1 MAGMNLIHALDLF
14 GTLAFAV
21 SGAFRAVKHELDL
34 LGVASLAVATGV
46 GGGIIRDVLLG
57 STPPVSL
64 VDQKYILICL
74 LGAIL
79 VFFLAPKIARRWD
92 YVIAAD
98 AVGLSV
104 FAALGA
110 AKAESCGAVPLTVI
124 LMAMITAS
132 GGGLI
137 RDLLVLEIPAMLKS
151 DFYATAALIGGFGY
165 VLLGHFRVGENPR
178 LACTIIVTLC
188 LRVLA
193 MKFRMRLPRIKSLP
207 DSPSR
212 LTQHRKNQKPPGTG
226 DP

>member
-1 MAGMNLIHALDLF
+1 MSLLHVLDLF

-34 LGVASLAVATGV
+34 LGVAVIAVATGV

-64 VDQKYILICL
+64 IDQTYILICL
-74 LGAIL
+74 FGAVI
-79 VFFLAPKIARRWD
+79 VFLMAPKIAKRWD
-92 YVIAAD
+92 YVMIAD
-98 AVGLSV
+98 AFGLSV

-110 AKAESCGAVPLTVI
+110 AKAENCGAVPLTVI

-151 DFYATAALIGGFGY
+151 DFYATAALIGGVCF
-165 VLLGHFRVGENPR
+165 VLLGHFHVGNNSR
-178 LACTIIVTLC
+178 LACTMIVTLC
-188 LRVLA
+188 LRILA
-193 MKFRMRLPRIKSLP
+193 MKFRMNLPKIKSLP
-207 DSPSR
+207 DSPSQ
-212 LTQHRKNQKPPGTG
+212 LTQQRKNQKPPGTG
-226 DP
+226 AS